1 MLIRKTLHLH
11 QVVLITWKVDLL
23 MLVLCVLAYYTD
35 ARLIADVNIPTSL
48 PTLMGTAIAFFIGFN
63 NNQAYDRWWEA
74 RTIWGGLV
82 NDSRSWARS
91 LLAFNV
97 SPGTPANEKKKHA
110 REMIM
115 RHLAFL
121 YALKSTLRDSG
132 EEDYKRFLSST
143 EIQSIEPFSNK
154 ANAILDLQA
163 VAVEEIRNENIVDN
177 FHFLALND
185 LVRSFCDG
193 MGKSERIKN
202 TVFPTTYIY
211 FTRLFIWIFVIL
223 LTMSISGEVGVWSI
237 LFSWLMGFVF
247 HITHINGMSIMNPFE
262 DDPAGVPITSIT
274 RTIEINLLQALRETD
289 IPSPIA
295 PVNNEYIM

>member
-1 MLIRKTLHLH
+1 MLIRKNLHLH
-11 QVVLITWKVDLL
+11 QVVRITWKVDLL
-23 MLVLCVLAYYTD
+23 MLVLCVLAYYADT
-35 ARLIADVNIPTSL
+35 RLIADVNIPTSL

-91 LLAFNV
+91 LLAFNAN
-97 SPGTPANEKKKHA
+97 PGTPVEKKEKHA

-121 YALKSTLRDSG
+121 YALKSALRNSG
-132 EEDYKRFLSST
+132 EADYKKFLSSS
-143 EIQSIEPFSNK
+143 EVQGIEPFSNK

-163 VAVEEIRNENIVDN
+163 MAVEEIKNEEIIDN

-223 LTMSISGEVGVWSI
+223 LTMSIS
-237 LFSWLMGFVF
+237 
-247 HITHINGMSIMNPFE
+247 
-262 DDPAGVPITSIT
+262 A
-274 RTIEINLLQALRETD
+274 R
-289 IPSPIA
+289 
-295 PVNNEYIM
+295 